1 MPVGWEKLVF
11 QVPIT
16 LLVLSEITSTWF
28 SPFMYIS
35 PLPES
40 YARVPSHPKFTPLTV
55 ATTLL
60 LLSDMTETV

>member
-1 MPVGWEKLVF
+1 MSVGWVKPVL

-16 LLVLSEITSTWF
+16 VLVLSEITSTAF

-40 YARVPSHPKFTPLTV
+40 YARDPSHPKVTPLTV

-60 LLSDMTETV
+60 LLSDMTVTV